1 MVREKLNRFLKGAVY
16 FWITKIPDS
25 LCETTGDFCFL
36 RRCIET
42 EKSEEIIRD
51 RALACQEATYWEA
64 GVGYITDWD
73 QVCSRAAPGDG
84 QVGMVIKN
92 ALGFI

>member
-1 MVREKLNRFLKGAVY
+1 M
-16 FWITKIPDS
+16 
-25 LCETTGDFCFL
+25 
-36 RRCIET
+36 
-42 EKSEEIIRD
+42 
-51 RALACQEATYWEA
+51 CQEATYCEV

-73 QVCSRAAPGDG
+73 QVVYSVVPGDG